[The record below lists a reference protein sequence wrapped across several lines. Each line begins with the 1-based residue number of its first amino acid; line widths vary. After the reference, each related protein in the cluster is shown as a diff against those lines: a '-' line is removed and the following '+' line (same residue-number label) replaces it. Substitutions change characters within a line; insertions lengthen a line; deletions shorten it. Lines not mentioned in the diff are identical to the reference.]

1 MKATDKEYYQQQQ
14 DLLPVGFAWNREP
27 EGIVNRILA
36 GLALAWARIH
46 GRALALVEE
55 ADPQTARETLAEWE
69 ENLGLPDEC
78 TANTA
83 TTLQERRAAVVE
95 KYVTK
100 GDQSVARFYELAQDL
115 GYEVTIKEHRPFIC
129 GISRCGASGDV
140 LNGGHEV
147 RFVFTVTPHGPRL
160 TRFRCGV
167 SAAPERLCKITRAA
181 DLECRLRKSAYAH
194 VLPML
199 NYEEITI

>member
-1 MKATDKEYYQQQQ
+1 MKGTEENYLSQQQA
-14 DLLPVGFAWNREP
+14 LLPVGHAWSREP
-27 EGIVNRILA
+27 EGLLNRILA
-36 GLALAWARIH
+36 GLALIWTRVH
-46 GRALALVEE
+46 GRALALVKE
-55 ADPQTARETLAEWE
+55 ADPQTARETLSDWE
-69 ENLGLPDEC
+69 ANLGLPDEC
-78 TANTA
+78 TVNTA

-100 GDQSVARFYELAQDL
+100 GNQSVQRFYELAQDL
-115 GYEVTIKEHRPFIC
+115 GYDVTIREHRPFIC

-140 LNGGHEV
+140 LNGGPEV
-147 RFVFTVTPHGPRL
+147 RFVWTVHVHGPRL

-167 SAAPERLCKITRAA
+167 SAPPERLCKFTRAA

-194 VLPML
+194 TLPVL

>member
-1 MKATDKEYYQQQQ
+1 MKATDSEYYQQQQ
-14 DLLPVGFAWNREP
+14 ALLPVGFAWSREP
-27 EGIVNRILA
+27 EGVVNRLLA

-46 GRALALVEE
+46 NRALALVEE
-55 ADPQTARETLAEWE
+55 ADPQTARETLADWE

-78 TANTA
+78 TVNTA

-100 GDQSVARFYELAQDL
+100 GNQSVARFYEMAEDM
-115 GYEVTIKEHRPFIC
+115 GYAVTITEHRPFVC

-140 LNGGHEV
+140 LNGGHDV
-147 RFVFTVTPHGPRL
+147 RFVWTVKVHGPRL

-167 SAAPERLCKITRAA
+167 SALPERLLKITRAA
-181 DLECRLRKSAYAH
+181 DLECRLRKSSYAH
-194 VLPML
+194 TLPVM
-199 NYEEITI
+199 NYEEF